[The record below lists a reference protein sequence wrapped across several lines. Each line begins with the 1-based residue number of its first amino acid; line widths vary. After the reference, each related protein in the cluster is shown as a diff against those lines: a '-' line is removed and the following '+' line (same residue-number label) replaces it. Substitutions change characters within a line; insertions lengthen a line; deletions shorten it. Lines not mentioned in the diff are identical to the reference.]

1 MKKISNVHVQMY
13 TCNVHHCF
21 YFQYKKKILEDKNQ
35 YTIKKI
41 MLFWGWIYVYMYKE
55 I

>member
-1 MKKISNVHVQMY
+1 MFTTAFIFNKKN
-13 TCNVHHCF
+13 
-21 YFQYKKKILEDKNQ
+21 ILEDKNH

>member
-1 MKKISNVHVQMY
+1 MYMYKCIHVMF
-13 TCNVHHCF
+13 TTAFIFN
-21 YFQYKKKILEDKNQ
+21 KKKILEDKNQ